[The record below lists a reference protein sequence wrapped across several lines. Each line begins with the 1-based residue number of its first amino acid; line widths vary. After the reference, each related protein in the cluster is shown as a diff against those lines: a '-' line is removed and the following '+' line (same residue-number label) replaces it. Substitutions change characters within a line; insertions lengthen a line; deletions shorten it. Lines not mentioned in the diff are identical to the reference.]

1 MTGRHDHF
9 REFDSTGKGGASYQ
23 NLMKEFDN
31 LFSKDTKFFTYQKLR
46 ELASLYDTKLVAR
59 GHMTIDID
67 KHNRPVYNSRT
78 FLESHE
84 FNGPIVQVESNGLL
98 IWLLVVLFFV
108 ILSLFLCTL
117 YYDCSEIEWGKWGS
131 FTCKRCKKDCRKK
144 TKKTK
149 RAIAD
154 YFRDSDVQKP
164 VVEPE
169 NKSEAKDKTV
179 DDPSKTKEEAPK
191 PARTSERPSLMSTL
205 SNRMKKALRKVSN
218 RKEKPDSHKSKART
232 KIEKDSLGS
241 YVPVSNKSDDHS
253 DSGESKPSAKPKR
266 KEKAGSLI
274 EEDANSLPSEPR
286 QKRKDKKP
294 KNELS
299 PRVRKAPEVAKKDN
313 VQDLLSDTRSRDQV
327 EKIKS
332 KVVPDRKL
340 NANLSS
346 FTQDSRHSSDN
357 DVTNDPIELSRRSET
372 KKSSGV
378 PSIGSGKKVDDG
390 HKKSNRSQRSSSRKS
405 LAVDENDLKLLEPLM
420 NDGTDLI
427 DPFLQEKISNQEK
440 DEPETAE
447 VQKTSAGPDEEIKS
461 ENEPETAKDSDVSE
475 DQIEPST
482 NKFNELKPETNL
494 DKTEL
499 SPESVKASIGSGTK
513 SQTSTEEE
521 PQQKTD
527 VEKNSKKSNEE
538 KSPSILKDSTS
549 KNENKLLK
557 AENETV
563 DPNETEFIEQESE
576 KPQEPDAL
584 SGTQS
589 KADEKPSSVKDISDG
604 PKNPSKDSIKPNL
617 NRTKSKASEDLA
629 NLSELKGSYQG
640 SLKPDS
646 FSHSITGSEAPDQ
659 ENKVSGSLRSSEISN
674 DLNDEQKK
682 GSSIGYKPS
691 SQKRLSSK
699 RSNVPTQKSV
709 ASIGSN
715 VNSGST
721 VDTHYDA
728 DAESEELPVLD
739 SLDKINAATTNDPDE
754 MSESIDQS
762 RDLKSRKIAPTI
774 TTTNE
779 SDPEGSPDDSKK
791 VTEVQEFL
799 RTSKPS
805 KKSTNSKPSDVLSSP
820 TFTVL
825 SGNDGS
831 KSKNSIENTRSRSS
845 SIKKS
850 LLGTKTSD
858 SHSGSTQKASFS
870 FPGSTTDEMPSD
882 SPKESVGPE
891 TTLSPEGGRSR
902 SFNSRTDD
910 SGTSK
915 SPENKASKKSKRS
928 KKSKSKKKKKNK
940 SRSQSSND
948 EDESKSKKKKNKKSK
963 KRKQEAT
970 EKSENSDLIDLS
982 DHISSKNSSLE
993 EETSEAPDLGSASHK
1008 SLSAENKS
1016 GSEKSSSKV
1025 PIKSYHLASES
1036 SSMQPLEDVK
1046 ESKQIQLSGSKEKL
1060 SENSVENDLDE
1071 DDVTK
1076 ESASDDVTN
1085 PFMEAMQAED
1095 DVTEEKNEYD
1105 EAVKDSDA
1113 QADVNSVDDVTDLNT
1128 DKNDNAT
1135 NDPTEVSR
1143 SNQTKKTSTIPSM
1156 GAGTIEDEEP
1166 KFSAKSQRSS
1176 SRKSSA
1182 PAKDDITKEETE
1194 GESESKLI
1202 DYVTNEEVDD
1212 AVDPTS
1218 DEELSNELTDDP
1230 TKTYLLNNDDAI
1242 EEKEYED
1249 DATTRLSERDATDSG
1264 NNQVFDEARSDQSA
1278 SIETNKESLDDAT
1291 HDVEGDKKPTDL
1303 SGSVEEKKDDPE
1315 STKSSKGSS
1324 AFVTQIRFSDEE
1336 EPKNAVNVPIDP
1348 SDLQK
1353 KWLDTATKQSEVS
1366 NSTYPSVVQDGSSK
1380 GSKISKKSEE
1390 EEDIKSHDLKTNEDE
1405 DEEDEHKSKKS
1416 K

>member
-84 FNGPIVQVESNGLL
+84 FNGPIVQVDSNGLL
-98 IWLLVVLFFV
+98 IWLLVILFFV

-131 FTCKRCKKDCRKK
+131 FSCKRCKKDCRKK
-144 TKKTK
+144 TKNTK

-191 PARTSERPSLMSTL
+191 PARTSERPSLMSTI

-241 YVPVSNKSDDHS
+241 YVPVSNKSDDDS
-253 DSGESKPSAKPKR
+253 DSGDSKPSAKPKR

-274 EEDANSLPSEPR
+274 EEDTNSLPSEPR

-791 VTEVQEFL
+791 VTELQEFL

-831 KSKNSIENTRSRSS
+831 KSKNSIENTGSRSS

-850 LLGTKTSD
+850 LLGTQTSD

-928 KKSKSKKKKKNK
+928 KKSKSKKRKKNK

-948 EDESKSKKKKNKKSK
+948 EDQSKSKKKKKKSK
-963 KRKQEAT
+963 KQKQEAT

-993 EETSEAPDLGSASHK
+993 EEISEAPDLGSASQK

-1016 GSEKSSSKV
+1016 GSEKSSSKL

-1046 ESKQIQLSGSKEKL
+1046 ESKPIQLSGSKEKL
-1060 SENSVENDLDE
+1060 SENSVENDPDE

-1113 QADVNSVDDVTDLNT
+1113 QADDNAVDDVTDLNT
-1128 DKNDNAT
+1128 DKNDDAT

-1194 GESESKLI
+1194 GESESKLN

-1218 DEELSNELTDDP
+1218 DEEPSNELTDDP

-1249 DATTRLSERDATDSG
+1249 DATTRLSEKDATDSG
-1264 NNQVFDEARSDQSA
+1264 NNQVIDEARSDQSA
-1278 SIETNKESLDDAT
+1278 SIETNKESKDDAT

-1405 DEEDEHKSKKS
+1405 DEEGEHKSKKS